1 MAERNYYTDIT
12 DCASNVF
19 DSLGELNP
27 GSKEKLT
34 EAQIYDMLNKNLIEA
49 ERIAN
54 QEAIENRK
62 IDLEEKR
69 LAIEADEAR
78 WNKIWGGIKVG
89 LTAVQ
94 LGVSGWFGW
103 NYLKANMQ
111 FGNMVGKDGKGWF
124 DEIKRIK
131 L

>member
-1 MAERNYYTDIT
+1 MAEERNYYTDLVARVEQT
-12 DCASNVF
+12 CDKL
-19 DSLGELNP
+19 DSLP
-27 GSKEKLT
+27 AGSKERLT
-34 EAQIYDMLNKNLIEA
+34 EAQIYDTLLKNVIKEEEL
-49 ERIAN
+49 AN
-54 QEAIENRK
+54 QYEKSTKELK
-62 IDLEEKR
+62 IKE
-69 LAIEADEAR
+69 DEAK

-94 LGVSGWFGW
+94 VCVSGWFGW

>member
-1 MAERNYYTDIT
+1 MAEERNYYTDLVARVEQT
-12 DCASNVF
+12 CDNL
-19 DSLGELNP
+19 DSLP
-27 GSKEKLT
+27 AGSKERLT
-34 EAQIYDMLNKNLIEA
+34 EAQIYDTLLKNVIKEEEL
-49 ERIAN
+49 AN
-54 QEAIENRK
+54 QYEKSTKELK
-62 IDLEEKR
+62 IKE
-69 LAIEADEAR
+69 DEAK

-94 LGVSGWFGW
+94 VCVSGWFGW

>member
-1 MAERNYYTDIT
+1 MAEERNYYTDLVT
-12 DCASNVF
+12 RVEQTCDKF
-19 DSLGELNP
+19 DSLP
-27 GSKEKLT
+27 AGSKERLT
-34 EAQIYDMLNKNLIEA
+34 EAQIYDTLLKNVIKEEEL
-49 ERIAN
+49 AN
-54 QEAIENRK
+54 QYEKSTKELK
-62 IDLEEKR
+62 IKE
-69 LAIEADEAR
+69 DEAK

-94 LGVSGWFGW
+94 VCVSGWFGW

>member
-1 MAERNYYTDIT
+1 MAEERNYYTDLVARVEQT
-12 DCASNVF
+12 CDKF
-19 DSLGELNP
+19 DSLP
-27 GSKEKLT
+27 AGSKERLT
-34 EAQIYDMLNKNLIEA
+34 EAQIYDTLLKNVIKEEEL
-49 ERIAN
+49 AN
-54 QEAIENRK
+54 QYEKSTKELK
-62 IDLEEKR
+62 IKE
-69 LAIEADEAR
+69 DEAK

-94 LGVSGWFGW
+94 VCVSGWFGW

>member
-1 MAERNYYTDIT
+1 MAEERNYYTDLVT
-12 DCASNVF
+12 RVEQTCDNF
-19 DSLGELNP
+19 NSLP
-27 GSKEKLT
+27 AGSKERLT
-34 EAQIYDMLNKNLIEA
+34 EAQIYDTLLKNVIKEEEL
-49 ERIAN
+49 AN
-54 QEAIENRK
+54 QYEKSTKELK
-62 IDLEEKR
+62 IKE
-69 LAIEADEAR
+69 DEAK

-94 LGVSGWFGW
+94 VGVSGWFGW